1 MHSSS
6 SSGRS
11 PESSSAELDGDHPSP
26 ALGLGALGSAWG
38 TGTAPWLWQSLE
50 ELENPDPAQGAGTEF
65 LCQNSCAEAKS
76 FDFHES
82 ERVTQK
88 HPGRKEGGGIPDTD
102 LRQQTNSTFL
112 SSYLGKRGRGALPQA
127 GIGWNSAHGFSTFV
141 PGAGKKMIVCT
152 FCGAWDLFLN
162 PLCHPLTLLPPL
174 CHLLHPPTADFPLWE
189 AQPGAASRI
198 SGRRR
203 QGEPVPRGQ
212 PPVPRATNAFLAM
225 DASPHGQSCGAQPC
239 WEPRHP

>member
-1 MHSSS
+1 METTPALPWVWGRWGQPGGQEQPHG
-6 SSGRS
+6 SGR
-11 PESSSAELDGDHPSP
+11 
-26 ALGLGALGSAWG
+26 AWRSWKTLTQHKG
-38 TGTAPWLWQSLE
+38 QA
-50 ELENPDPAQGAGTEF
+50 
-65 LCQNSCAEAKS
+65 QNSCARIPALRPSHLTSMSQSVLHKNILG
-76 FDFHES
+76 
-82 ERVTQK
+82 
-88 HPGRKEGGGIPDTD
+88 GRREEEFQTLTLDNKQIP
-102 LRQQTNSTFL
+102 LFFPL
-112 SSYLGKRGRGALPQA
+112 ILGKRGRGALPQA

-203 QGEPVPRGQ
+203 QGEPVPTGQ

>member
-26 ALGLGALGSAWG
+26 ALGLGALGSALG
-38 TGTAPWLWQSLE
+38 TGAAPRLWQSLE

-65 LCQNSCAEAKS
+65 PCQNSCAEAKS

-112 SSYLGKRGRGALPQA
+112 SSYFRKEGERSSSTGWDRLELSTWVQHICSWGRKENDSLHFLWGLGFIPKPSVPPSDS
-127 GIGWNSAHGFSTFV
+127 SAPSV
-141 PGAGKKMIVCT
+141 P
-152 FCGAWDLFLN
+152 
-162 PLCHPLTLLPPL
+162 PS
-174 CHLLHPPTADFPLWE
+174 PPTH
-189 AQPGAASRI
+189 S
-198 SGRRR
+198 
-203 QGEPVPRGQ
+203 
-212 PPVPRATNAFLAM
+212 
-225 DASPHGQSCGAQPC
+225 
-239 WEPRHP
+239 